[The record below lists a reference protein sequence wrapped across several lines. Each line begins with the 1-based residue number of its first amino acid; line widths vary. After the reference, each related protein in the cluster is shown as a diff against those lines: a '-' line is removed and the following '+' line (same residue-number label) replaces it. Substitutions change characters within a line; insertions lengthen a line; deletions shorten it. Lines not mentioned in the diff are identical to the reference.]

1 MGQKPQNNNPSAWHW
16 GFLVLKRAASRWLPL
31 LPNHYCQKIGTY
43 QKSQNH
49 IFLSTSPYFSP
60 AKFKPAK
67 FKIDGKRIQYP
78 RILLK

>member
-1 MGQKPQNNNPSAWHW
+1 MATI
-16 GFLVLKRAASRWLPL
+16 AAKPL

-43 QKSQNH
+43 QKSQH
-49 IFLSTSPYFSP
+49 PFLSTSPYFSSAKVKPAKFKP

-67 FKIDGKRIQYP
+67 FKIGGKRIQYP